1 MLSLNTFQRLGV
13 ILALIIDCSCECP
26 KAKFTNAT
34 TDFGFKLLRSSFA
47 NTNEN
52 MNVVLSPTGVSTLLA
67 IVYSGAG
74 GKTAEEL
81 STLLNYT
88 DSELNRIEAVLACQ
102 RNILDDPQNNST
114 AFDVADVILVRSNV
128 TILQNYRKTV
138 LTDFATEIVGVNF
151 EKAGAKVVS
160 DTNDLVAERT
170 SGKITN
176 IIGGELGADDQ
187 MVLLNAAYFNGSLK
201 MPSTTSYS
209 AQLPFYTEGI
219 HLTSA
224 ETIVCTG
231 PMLYTSETGL
241 NSQVVEL
248 PHTDGRH
255 SLGIVLPHT
264 KRGLS
269 NLTHAMDA
277 RSFAEMRKNLKPV
290 TVSLT
295 LPRFNFTTTW
305 DLAGPLIRLGAAS
318 LFSDADL
325 TGITSD
331 KGLRVT
337 EMRHKARI
345 EVTEERA
352 VSPGGGAIA
361 APKAVPVF
369 FHARH
374 PFLFYVLDHRTQR
387 TILVGLVQQL

>member
-1 MLSLNTFQRLGV
+1 M
-13 ILALIIDCSCECP
+13 IDCSCECP

-34 TDFGFKLLRSSFA
+34 TEFGFKLLKSSFA

-52 MNVVLSPTGVSTLLA
+52 ADVVLSPTGVSTLLA
-67 IVYSGAG
+67 IVYAGAG

-81 STLLNYT
+81 STLLGYT
-88 DSELNRIEAVLACQ
+88 DSELNRIDAVLACQ
-102 RNILDDPQNNST
+102 RNILDDPQNNSA

-138 LTDFATEIVGVNF
+138 LANFAREIVGVNF

-160 DTNDLVAERT
+160 DTNDFVAEST

-201 MPSTTSYS
+201 MPCSKSYA
-209 AQLPFYTEGI
+209 AQLPFYNEGI
-219 HLTSA
+219 YLTTA

-231 PMLYTSETGL
+231 TMRYTSETGL
-241 NSQVVEL
+241 SSQVVEL

-255 SLGIVLPHT
+255 SVGIVLPHT
-264 KRGLS
+264 KTGLS

-277 RSFAEMRKNLKPV
+277 RTFAEMRKNLKPV

-295 LPRFNFTTTW
+295 LPRFNFTTTC
-305 DLAGPLIRLGAAS
+305 DLPGPLIRLGVAS

-325 TGITSD
+325 TGITGD

-345 EVTEERA
+345 EVREESA
-352 VSPGGGAIA
+352 VSPGGDAIS

-369 FHARH
+369 FHANR
-374 PFLFYVLDHRTQR
+374 PFLFYVQDRRTER
-387 TILVGLVQQL
+387 TILVGLVKQL